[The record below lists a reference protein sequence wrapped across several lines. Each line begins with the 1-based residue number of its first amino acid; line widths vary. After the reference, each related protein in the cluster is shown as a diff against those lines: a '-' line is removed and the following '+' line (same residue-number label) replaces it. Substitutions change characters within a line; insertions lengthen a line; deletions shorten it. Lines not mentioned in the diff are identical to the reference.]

1 MPTSSVCQEKPLL
14 STPGFLLFDLSIST
28 FLLILITTFLTLFIT
43 SIARVQQ
50 EAYDRLLLLTALS
63 ERLERFLPA
72 AQPEAVQEFAT
83 PYGTLRLV
91 STYPSPHLPYV
102 QVHATGIKNK
112 LIISIQTGYRL

>member
-1 MPTSSVCQEKPLL
+1 MPTSSVCQEKTLL

-50 EAYDRLLLLTALS
+50 DAHDRLVLLAALS

-72 AQPEAVQEFAT
+72 TQPEAVQEFAT

-91 STYPSPHLPYV
+91 SIRPSPHLPYV
-102 QVHATGIKNK
+102 QVHAMGIKNK